1 MKVQQIQQLK
11 QNQNN
16 ERMQKKQPQFKGAE
30 AFLRC
35 LATNQAIGAT
45 AVDFGFM
52 VVPRTGTDL
61 VQRGP
66 AAGLETGRREAS
78 GTLNHALIGVY
89 GGAAGAVLAA
99 LAGLKKTYGTSSN
112 NILASH
118 IVRQASED

>member
-16 ERMQKKQPQFKGAE
+16 EQLQKKQPQFKAAD

-66 AAGLETGRREAS
+66 AAGLETG
-78 GTLNHALIGVY
+78 
-89 GGAAGAVLAA
+89 
-99 LAGLKKTYGTSSN
+99 
-112 NILASH
+112 
-118 IVRQASED
+118 